1 MKTLGPSRIDL
12 TNSPFGQSE
21 MAGRI
26 REFDWSKTSLGS
38 SENWPQHLRDAVETV
53 VSCGFSATLQW
64 GREATLFYND
74 AYIPLI
80 GSKHPNALGR
90 SIFETFPEIRQ
101 PYGPIFQRVWNG
113 ETVVCEDQPY
123 RYIRDIAPI
132 NTWFTM
138 SYSPIRDRD
147 GSVAG
152 VLAIGFE
159 ITPRVEL
166 RASEERFRL
175 FVDNVREY
183 AFVQTGLDYT
193 ITGWNPGAERVFGY
207 KSGEILGRN
216 FSLLL
221 TPEDHG
227 RDRLSAEM
235 EVISQGGRFE
245 DTGSFLRKNGTPLW
259 VHWVTEPIRDAQGRV
274 IGLAKVLRDETNR
287 LRTETSMRQ
296 SEKLAVVGR
305 LASSIAHEIN
315 NPLEAVTNLI
325 YLARFDAESA
335 RTIDLLDQAE
345 RELRRISLITTET
358 LRFHRQNTQPS
369 LSDVAELLESV
380 LLLHEGRIRQE
391 NITINRRYRAHPKI
405 VCLPSEIR
413 QVLANLV
420 GNAIEAMQGNT
431 DLRLLSLRIQVATDI
446 KTGRRGLRLVVADTG
461 SGMSAAAAARVF
473 EAFFTTKET
482 TGTGLGL
489 WVSAEIVKKHRGTL
503 SFRSRQ
509 SQPHRGTLFS
519 LFLAETV

>member
-1 MKTLGPSRIDL
+1 ML
-12 TNSPFGQSE
+12 
-21 MAGRI
+21 
-26 REFDWSKTSLGS
+26 
-38 SENWPQHLRDAVETV
+38 
-53 VSCGFSATLQW
+53 
-64 GREATLFYND
+64 
-74 AYIPLI
+74 
-80 GSKHPNALGR
+80 
-90 SIFETFPEIRQ
+90 ETFPEIRQ
-101 PYGPIFQRVWNG
+101 PYEPIFQRVWNG
-113 ETVVCEDQPY
+113 ETVVCEDQPF

-138 SYSPIRDRD
+138 SYSPIRGRD

-152 VLAIGFE
+152 VLALGFE

-175 FVDNVREY
+175 VVNNVSEY
-183 AFVQTGLDYT
+183 AFVQTDLDYT

-207 KSGEILGRN
+207 KSTEVLGRN

-221 TPEDHG
+221 TPEDRR
-227 RDRLSAEM
+227 RDHLPAEM
-235 EVISQGGRFE
+235 EVISKGGRFE
-245 DTGSFLRKNGTPLW
+245 DTSSFLRKNGSRLW

-325 YLARFDAESA
+325 YLARFDAGPA
-335 RTIDLLDQAE
+335 RTIELLDQAE

-380 LLLHEGRIRQE
+380 LLLHEGRIRQ
-391 NITINRRYRAHPKI
+391 
-405 VCLPSEIR
+405 
-413 QVLANLV
+413 
-420 GNAIEAMQGNT
+420 
-431 DLRLLSLRIQVATDI
+431 
-446 KTGRRGLRLVVADTG
+446 
-461 SGMSAAAAARVF
+461 
-473 EAFFTTKET
+473 
-482 TGTGLGL
+482 
-489 WVSAEIVKKHRGTL
+489 
-503 SFRSRQ
+503 
-509 SQPHRGTLFS
+509 
-519 LFLAETV
+519 

>member
-1 MKTLGPSRIDL
+1 M
-12 TNSPFGQSE
+12 
-21 MAGRI
+21 
-26 REFDWSKTSLGS
+26 
-38 SENWPQHLRDAVETV
+38 
-53 VSCGFSATLQW
+53 
-64 GREATLFYND
+64 
-74 AYIPLI
+74 
-80 GSKHPNALGR
+80 
-90 SIFETFPEIRQ
+90 
-101 PYGPIFQRVWNG
+101 
-113 ETVVCEDQPY
+113 
-123 RYIRDIAPI
+123 
-132 NTWFTM
+132 
-138 SYSPIRDRD
+138 
-147 GSVAG
+147 
-152 VLAIGFE
+152 
-159 ITPRVEL
+159 
-166 RASEERFRL
+166 
-175 FVDNVREY
+175 
-183 AFVQTGLDYT
+183 
-193 ITGWNPGAERVFGY
+193 
-207 KSGEILGRN
+207 
-216 FSLLL
+216 LL

-227 RDRLSAEM
+227 RDHLSAEM

-259 VHWVTEPIRDAQGRV
+259 VHWVTEPIRDSQGRV

-431 DLRLLSLRIQVATDI
+431 DLRLSVAAHSGCNRYQDGPTRVAAC
-446 KTGRRGLRLVVADTG
+446 GCRHRFRHERGV
-461 SGMSAAAAARVF
+461 
-473 EAFFTTKET
+473 
-482 TGTGLGL
+482 
-489 WVSAEIVKKHRGTL
+489 RGA
-503 SFRSRQ
+503 
-509 SQPHRGTLFS
+509 GI
-519 LFLAETV
+519 